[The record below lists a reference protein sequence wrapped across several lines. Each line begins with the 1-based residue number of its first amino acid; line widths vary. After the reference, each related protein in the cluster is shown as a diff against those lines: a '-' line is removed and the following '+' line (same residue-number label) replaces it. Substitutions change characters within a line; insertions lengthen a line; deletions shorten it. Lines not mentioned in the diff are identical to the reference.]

1 MNVKKNHLLVLQN
14 DEHFGFMTY
23 VDIIFTEADPTKL
36 KVAVQYAEF
45 KSSLSDERIA
55 LDQVQKSDYTAK
67 LDLAE
72 TARDIP
78 IRGFFKVV
86 KGQLHHFN
94 PEVSDAAYRVDI
106 INTKFSDIT
115 RLGDEKQSSATVSFT
130 DALDA
135 ASADIT
141 TLMMTD
147 WVTEIK
153 AKEAAYLVVKN
164 QRLDE
169 TDEKTTLKMKDVRIV
184 VGDKYDALINRIHA
198 FITINGDAEYADLV
212 TKINNRI
219 DIFTLAVAQRKGR
232 KKKDGDVTGDDAKV

>member
-1 MNVKKNHLLVLQN
+1 MNVEKIHLLVLQN
-14 DEHFGFMTY
+14 EEHFGYMTY
-23 VDIIFTEADPTKL
+23 VDVIFAEADPTKL
-36 KVAVQYAEF
+36 KVAVQYAAL
-45 KSSLSDERIA
+45 KSLLADERIA
-55 LDQVQKSDYTAK
+55 LDQVHKSDYTAK

-72 TARDIP
+72 VARDKP

-86 KGQLHHFN
+86 KGQLQHFN
-94 PEVSDAAYRVDI
+94 PAVSDAAYRVDI
-106 INTKFSDIT
+106 INSNFSDIT
-115 RLGDEKQSSATVSFT
+115 RLSDEKQSSAAVSFT

-141 TLMMTD
+141 TLLMTD

-169 TDEKTTLKMKDVRIV
+169 TDEKTTLKMKDVRV
-184 VGDKYDALINRIHA
+184 VVDEAYNTLINRVNA
-198 FITINGDAEYADLV
+198 FITIDGDADYADVV

-219 DIFTLAVAQRKGR
+219 GIFTLAVAQRKGR
-232 KKKDGDVTGDDAKV
+232 KTKDDAAGEASV